1 MDPAHDHPPEA
12 PYAPFVGVR
21 REARV
26 WLSRPSW
33 GARAVAAMA
42 LVALLGL
49 SVIVLFFGL
58 LVGSAVVL
66 GLGAVIGVRTL
77 LAKLR
82 GTSTAQEDTLRRNV
96 RVVVRR
102 SEEV

>member
-1 MDPAHDHPPEA
+1 
-12 PYAPFVGVR
+12 
-21 REARV
+21 
-26 WLSRPSW
+26 
-33 GARAVAAMA
+33 MA